1 MAKRFEYK
9 RMTAAEFNSDMEE
22 LEMLDG
28 TFGRLFG
35 FEPRRVR
42 QWRAGEED
50 VPIWVAPVLRVLKA
64 IASAIVE
71 IRQEAA
77 ERIIR
82 DNENLGF
89 GEFPYLEHDNG
100 QD

>member
-9 RMTAAEFNSDMEE
+9 RMTAEEFQADMEAIG
-22 LEMLDG
+22 MLDA

-35 FEPRRVR
+35 FDPRRVR
-42 QWRAGEED
+42 SWRTGEED
-50 VPIWVAPVLRVLKA
+50 IPIWVPPVMRVLKA
-64 IASAIVE
+64 IPSAIVE

-77 ERIIR
+77 ERIVR

-89 GEFPYLEHDNG
+89 GEFPYLEHDN
-100 QD
+100 DD